1 LQTLLKQALAQT
13 AQLWPALQTAYEW
26 VHQITD
32 ILANPHQLK
41 GAEVRQQ
48 LEDLLSTMQRQQDKV
63 AVLGNVVEHFAKVT
77 ANYAP
82 GLFYTYDRLDLPRTN
97 NDLEQC
103 FGSVRRHERRATGR
117 KGAVPGLIVRG
128 PVRVLAAIA
137 TKRQC
142 FLVQGLKLRDP
153 LAWHN
158 LRSQLASRQDTR
170 IMQLHFCKDPS
181 AYLAALER
189 MLIKA
194 SLPT

>member
-1 LQTLLKQALAQT
+1 MQALLKRALAQT
-13 AQLWPALQTAYEW
+13 AQVWSALQTAYEW

-32 ILANPHQLK
+32 LLANPHQLS
-41 GAEVRQQ
+41 GAEVRQE
-48 LEDLLSTMQRQQDKV
+48 LEDLLSTMQNQRDKV

-82 GLFYTYDRLDLPRTN
+82 GLFYTYDIPNLPRTN
-97 NDLEQC
+97 NDLEHC

-128 PVRVLAAIA
+128 PVRVLAALA

-142 FLVQGLKLRDP
+142 FLVQALKLRD
-153 LAWHN
+153 LQAWHD
-158 LRSQLASRQDTR
+158 LRNQLASRQESR
-170 IMQLHFCKDPS
+170 VMQLHFCKDPS
-181 AYLAALER
+181 AYLAALEKK
-189 MLIKA
+189 LVKA